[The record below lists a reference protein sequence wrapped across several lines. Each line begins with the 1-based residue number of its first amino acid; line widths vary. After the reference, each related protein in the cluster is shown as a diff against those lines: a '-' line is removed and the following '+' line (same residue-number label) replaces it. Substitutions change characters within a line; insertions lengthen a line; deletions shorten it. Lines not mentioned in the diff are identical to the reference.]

1 MCSLVGSPEVL
12 VEVFPS
18 REAVTTSSIAKM
30 QRCRVLGSC
39 SDLLVSDS
47 RGYKSD
53 KLEKLQ
59 PR

>member
-1 MCSLVGSPEVL
+1 MCSLVGSLEVL

-30 QRCRVLGSC
+30 QNLGFM
-39 SDLLVSDS
+39 LRLAVSNS

-59 PR
+59 LR